1 MDCHCEPGKN
11 GNPCQKHWA
20 LAQVKG
26 SCTLWNVQSLRLD
39 WRKNSKPNQ
48 AVFTLMDVV
57 VSSYW
62 EAEGQNCR
70 AVWCS
75 GPEDAQVKEAVGG
88 HKNPSCTT
96 PSASSAT
103 KNKDSTFLISAQ
115 PKLQCVNEG
124 SSPSEAQLG
133 SRDLARTANQNLS
146 LVNNSDIIQ
155 CLLCKAKPVSAETVS
170 CLLQWKTAYVFYPPL
185 LFTIEIL
192 TMNFSS

>member
-26 SCTLWNVQSLRLD
+26 SCTLWHVQSLRLD
-39 WRKNSKPNQ
+39 WRKNSKPKQ
-48 AVFTLMDVV
+48 AGFTLLGVM

-70 AVWCS
+70 SCL
-75 GPEDAQVKEAVGG
+75 GGAQVQRSSRRAQ
-88 HKNPSCTT
+88 NPSCTT
-96 PSASSAT
+96 PPASSAT

-133 SRDLARTANQNLS
+133 SRDLAWTANQNLS
-146 LVNNSDIIQ
+146 LVNNSDITQ